1 MNKVAIIGVGHTKF
15 GRLPDKGLLDL
26 LSDAS
31 LKAIEDSNTSDKDF
45 DSVYVGAMS
54 PTAFN
59 NISGIASALVDHI
72 SLLPAAADHIK
83 NGPASGGSAIK
94 AGFQAIASGMS
105 DLVLVVGGE
114 KMTHLTAPGHITSN
128 VATLTHPEAERRHG
142 VSLPSFA
149 GLLTRAYLEKYDAK
163 LEWISDIAIKNHKN
177 GALNPNAHF
186 QRTIDSFMKSA
197 IKKGKGNWENAHE
210 FLNDDKMNP
219 IIADPLRLFHICPIS
234 DGAAA
239 LVLCNAEKAKEYCD
253 TPILISGIGQATD
266 TQIVFER
273 EELTILKALRICSN
287 EAYKMAHKT
296 PKDMDVAELHD
307 AFEILEAVQ
316 SEDIGFFKKGEGAK
330 AAHEGLTEIGGKIP
344 INPSGGLKARGHPL
358 GATGVAQVVELVWQI
373 RGEAGKR
380 QVDGAETGITCN
392 FGGFGNNIISIIVER
407 VFQ

>member
-1 MNKVAIIGVGHTKF
+1 VGVGHTKF
-15 GRLPDKGLLDL
+15 GKFQDKGLLDL

-31 LKAIEDSNTSDKDF
+31 LKAIEDSTTSDKDF

-54 PTAFN
+54 PAAFN
-59 NISGIASALVDHI
+59 NISGIASALVDRI

-94 AGFQAIASGMS
+94 AGFQAIASGME

-114 KMTHLTAPGHITSN
+114 KMTHITTPGYVTSN
-128 VATLTHPEAERRHG
+128 VATLTHHEAERQQG
-142 VSLPSFA
+142 VSLPSLG

-186 QRTIDSFMKSA
+186 QRTIESIMESA
-197 IKKGKGNWENAHE
+197 IKKGKGTWEDVHE
-210 FLNDDKMNP
+210 FLNDDKINP
-219 IIADPLRLFHICPIS
+219 IIADPLRLFHVCPIS

-273 EELTILKALRICSN
+273 EELTVLKALRLCSDS
-287 EAYKMAHKT
+287 AYKMAHKT
-296 PKDMDVAELHD
+296 PKDIDVAELHLSL
-307 AFEILEAVQ
+307 IHI
-316 SEDIGFFKKGEGAK
+316 SEP
-330 AAHEGLTEIGGKIP
+330 TRP
-344 INPSGGLKARGHPL
+344 Y
-358 GATGVAQVVELVWQI
+358 
-373 RGEAGKR
+373 
-380 QVDGAETGITCN
+380 
-392 FGGFGNNIISIIVER
+392 
-407 VFQ
+407 

>member
-1 MNKVAIIGVGHTKF
+1 MNKVAIVGVGHTKF
-15 GRLPDKGLLDL
+15 GKLQKSLLDI

-31 LKAIEDSNTSDKDF
+31 LKALEDSNTGDKDF

-54 PTAFN
+54 PAAFN
-59 NISGIASALVDHI
+59 NISGVASALVDRM

-83 NGPASGGSAIK
+83 NGPASGGSAVK

-114 KMTHLTAPGHITSN
+114 KMTHIKTPGYVTSN

-186 QRTIDSFMKSA
+186 QRTLESFMESA
-197 IKKGKGNWENAHE
+197 INKGKGVWDNVHD
-210 FLNDDKMNP
+210 FLKDDKTNP
-219 IIADPLRLFHICPIS
+219 IIADPLRLFHVCPIS

-273 EELTILKALRICSN
+273 EELTVLKALRICSDK
-287 EAYKMAHKT
+287 AYKMARKT
-296 PKDMDVAELHD
+296 PKDIDVAELHD

-316 SEDIGFFKKGEGAK
+316 SEDIGFFDKGDGAK
-330 AAHEGLTEIGGKIP
+330 AAHEGQTKIGGKIP

-358 GATGVAQVVELVWQI
+358 GATGVAQVVELVWQL

-380 QVDGAETGITCN
+380 QVNGAKTGITCN
-392 FGGFGNNIISIIVER
+392 FGGFGNNIISILVER
-407 VFQ
+407 IK

>member
-1 MNKVAIIGVGHTKF
+1 MEKVAIIGVGHTKF
-15 GRLPDKGLLDL
+15 GKLQDKGLMDL

-31 LKAIEDSNTSDKDF
+31 LEAIQDSNTNDKNF
-45 DSVYVGAMS
+45 DSAYVGAMS
-54 PTAFN
+54 PSAFN
-59 NISGIASALVDHI
+59 NLSGVASALVDKI
-72 SLLPAAADHIK
+72 GLIPASADHIK

-114 KMTHLTAPGHITSN
+114 KMTHISTPGYVTSN

-142 VSLPSFA
+142 ASLPSFA

-163 LEWISDIAIKNHKN
+163 LNWISDIAIKNHKN
-177 GALNPNAHF
+177 GALNTNAHF
-186 QRTIDSFMKSA
+186 QRTIDSFMESA
-197 IKKGKGNWENAHE
+197 IKKGKGTWENVHD
-210 FLNDDKMNP
+210 FLNDDKANP

-239 LVLCNAEKAKEYCD
+239 LVLCNAEKAKDYCD

-273 EELTILKALRICSN
+273 EELTTLKALRICSN
-287 EAYKMAHKT
+287 QAYKMARKT
-296 PKDMDVAELHD
+296 PKDVDVAELHD

-316 SEDIGFFKKGEGAK
+316 SEDIGFFQKGEGAR
-330 AAHEGLTEIGGKIP
+330 AAHEGQTQIGGKIP

-358 GATGVAQVVELVWQI
+358 GATGVAQVVELVWQL

-380 QVDGAETGITCN
+380 QIDGAETGITCN
-392 FGGFGNNIISIIVER
+392 FGGFGNNIISILVER
-407 VFQ
+407 M

>member
-1 MNKVAIIGVGHTKF
+1 LNKVAIVGVGHTKF
-15 GRLPDKGLLDL
+15 GKLQEKGLMDL
-26 LSDAS
+26 LSEAS
-31 LKAIEDSNTSDKDF
+31 LEAIEDSNSKDKDY

-54 PTAFN
+54 STVFN
-59 NISGIASALVDHI
+59 NISGIASALVDRI
-72 SLLPAAADHIK
+72 SLLPAAADHVK

-114 KMTHLTAPGHITSN
+114 KMTHITTPGYVTSN

-186 QRTIDSFMKSA
+186 QRTIESFMESA
-197 IKKGKGNWENAHE
+197 IKKGKGSWENVHDY
-210 FLNDDKMNP
+210 LKDDKTNP
-219 IIADPLRLFHICPIS
+219 VIADPLRLFHVCPIS

-239 LVLCNAEKAKEYCD
+239 LVLCNAEKAREYCD
-253 TPILISGIGQATD
+253 TPVLISGIGQATD
-266 TQIVFER
+266 THIVYER
-273 EELTILKALRICSN
+273 KELTTLKALQLCS
-287 EAYKMAHKT
+287 ESAYKMAHKT
-296 PKDMDVAELHD
+296 PKDIDVAELHD

-316 SEDIGFFKKGEGAK
+316 SEDIGFFQKGEGAK
-330 AAHEGLTEIGGKIP
+330 AAHEGQTEIGGKIP

-358 GATGVAQVVELVWQI
+358 GATGVAQVVELVWQL

-380 QVDGAETGITCN
+380 QVEGAQAGITCN
-392 FGGFGNNIISIIVER
+392 FGGFGNNIISILVER
-407 VFQ
+407 IK

>member
-1 MNKVAIIGVGHTKF
+1 MNQVAVIGVGHTKF
-15 GRLPDKGLLDL
+15 GRLQDKDLMQL

-31 LKAIEDSNTSDKDF
+31 LEAIEDSNTGDKDF

-54 PTAFN
+54 PTVFN
-59 NISGIASALVDHI
+59 NLSGIASALVDKI
-72 SLLPAAADHIK
+72 GLIPAAADHIK

-114 KMTHLTAPGHITSN
+114 KMTHITTPGYVTSN

-142 VSLPSFA
+142 VSLPSLA

-177 GALNPNAHF
+177 GVLNPNAHF
-186 QRTIDSFMKSA
+186 QRTIESFMESA
-197 IKKGKGNWENAHE
+197 INKGKGSWENVHE
-210 FLNDDKMNP
+210 FLNDDKTNP

-239 LVLCNAEKAKEYCD
+239 LVLCDAEKAREFTD
-253 TPILISGIGQATD
+253 TPVLISGVGQATD
-266 TQIVFER
+266 THIVHER
-273 EELTILKALRICSN
+273 EDITTLKALKLASSQ
-287 EAYKMAHKT
+287 AYKMAKKT
-296 PKDMDVAELHD
+296 PVDIDVAELHD
-307 AFEILEAVQ
+307 AFEILEAVE

-358 GATGVAQVVELVWQI
+358 GATGVAQVVELVWQL

-392 FGGFGNNIISIIVER
+392 FGGFGNNILSILVER
-407 VFQ
+407 M

>member
-1 MNKVAIIGVGHTKF
+1 MNKVGIIGVGHTKF
-15 GRLPDKGLLDL
+15 GVLENKGLLDL
-26 LSDAS
+26 LCEAS
-31 LKAIEDSNTSDKDF
+31 LQALEDSNTDDKDF

-54 PTAFN
+54 PNAFN
-59 NISGIASALVDHI
+59 NLSGIASSLVDRI
-72 SLLPAAADHIK
+72 GLIPAAADHIK
-83 NGPASGGSAIK
+83 NGPASGGSAVK

-105 DLVLVVGGE
+105 ELVLVVGGE
-114 KMTHLTAPGHITSN
+114 KMTHITTPGYITSN
-128 VATLTHPEAERRHG
+128 VATLTHPDAERRHG

-149 GLLTRAYLEKYDAK
+149 GMLTRIYLEKYEAK

-186 QRTIDSFMKSA
+186 QRPIEDFMKSA
-197 IKKGKGNWENAHE
+197 IQKGKGNWSNVYE
-210 FLNDDKMNP
+210 FLEDDKTNP

-239 LVLCNAEKAKEYCD
+239 LILCNADVAKKYCD
-253 TPILISGIGQATD
+253 TPVVISGIGQATD
-266 TQIVFER
+266 THIIFER
-273 EELTILKALRICSN
+273 EEITTLKALRICSDQ
-287 EAYKMAHKT
+287 AYKMAKKR
-296 PKDMDVAELHD
+296 PDDIDVAELHD

-358 GATGVAQVVELVWQI
+358 GATGVAQLVELFWQI

-380 QVDGAETGITCN
+380 QVEGAETGITCN
-392 FGGFGNNIISIIVER
+392 FGGFGNNILSILVARI
-407 VFQ
+407 

>member
-15 GRLPDKGLLDL
+15 GRLQTKGLMDL
-26 LSDAS
+26 LCDAS
-31 LKAIEDSNTSDKDF
+31 LEAIQDSNTYDKML

-54 PTAFN
+54 PSAFN
-59 NISGIASALVDHI
+59 QISGVASMLVDKL
-72 SLLPAAADHIK
+72 SLIPAAADHIK

-114 KMTHLTAPGHITSN
+114 KMTHITTPGYVTSN

-186 QRTIDSFMKSA
+186 QRTIDNFMESA
-197 IKKGKGNWENAHE
+197 INKGKGTWEKVHD
-210 FLNDDKMNP
+210 FLNDDKTNP

-239 LVLCNAEKAKEYCD
+239 LVLCNAEKSKEYCD
-253 TPILISGIGQATD
+253 TPILISGIVQATD

-273 EELTILKALRICSN
+273 EELTTLKALRICSDQ
-287 EAYKMAHKT
+287 AYKMANKT
-296 PKDMDVAELHD
+296 PEDMDVAELHD

-316 SEDIGFFKKGEGAK
+316 SEDIGFFHKGEGAK
-330 AAHEGLTEIGGKIP
+330 AAHEGQTEIGGKIP

-358 GATGVAQVVELVWQI
+358 GATGVAQVVELVWQL
-373 RGEAGKR
+373 RGDAGKR
-380 QVDGAETGITCN
+380 QVDGAENGITCN
-392 FGGFGNNIISIIVER
+392 FGGFGNNIISILVER
-407 VFQ
+407 M

>member
-1 MNKVAIIGVGHTKF
+1 LNKVAIVGVGHTKF
-15 GRLPDKGLLDL
+15 GKLQKSLLDI

-31 LKAIEDSNTSDKDF
+31 LKAIEDSNTSDKEF

-54 PTAFN
+54 PAAFN
-59 NISGIASALVDHI
+59 NISGVASALVDRI

-114 KMTHLTAPGHITSN
+114 KMTHITAPGYITSN
-128 VATLTHPEAERRHG
+128 VATLTHPEAERQHG

-149 GLLTRAYLEKYDAK
+149 GLLTRAYLEKFDAK
-163 LEWISDIAIKNHKN
+163 LDWISDIAIKNHKN

-186 QRTIDSFMKSA
+186 QRTIKSFMESA
-197 IKKGKGNWENAHE
+197 INKGKGAWENVHE
-210 FLNDDKMNP
+210 FLNDDKTNP
-219 IIADPLRLFHICPIS
+219 IIADPLRLFHVCPIS

-273 EELTILKALRICSN
+273 EELTTLKALRICSN
-287 EAYKMAHKT
+287 KAYKMAKKT
-296 PKDMDVAELHD
+296 PNDMDVAELHD

-316 SEDIGFFKKGEGAK
+316 SEDIGFFPKGEGAK
-330 AAHEGLTEIGGKIP
+330 AAHEGQTEIGGKIP

-358 GATGVAQVVELVWQI
+358 GATGVAQVVEIVWQL
-373 RGEAGKR
+373 RGDAGKR
-380 QVDGAETGITCN
+380 QVDGAKTGITCN
-392 FGGFGNNIISIIVER
+392 FGGFGNNIISILVER
-407 VFQ
+407 M